1 VPEVGVNAH
10 YFTSDPK
17 VPSAP
22 RELRWREGERE
33 WVFLSDRG
41 VFSKDR
47 IDPGTRLLIDTV
59 ALPRGA
65 RFVDWGC
72 GYGVVGIRLAARDA
86 TASGVLVDIN
96 RRAVLLAAGN
106 ARRNEVANVSA
117 VVADGLSG
125 FAAEKVLGAVV
136 SNPPIRAGRAVLRQ
150 MLAECHTRLQP
161 HGQLWLVAR
170 TQQGARSL
178 ARDMEQL
185 VGPVETVARKSGYRV
200 LRATQCDE

>member
-1 VPEVGVNAH
+1 MPETGVNAQ
-10 YFTSDPK
+10 YFAADPR

-22 RELRWREGERE
+22 RELHWRDGERE

-59 ALPRGA
+59 ALPHAA
-65 RFVDWGC
+65 RFADWGC

-86 TASGVLVDIN
+86 TARGVLVDVN
-96 RRAVLLAAGN
+96 RRAVFLAAEN
-106 ARRNEVANVSA
+106 ARRNGVANVSA
-117 VVADGLSG
+117 VVGDGLSG
-125 FAAEKVLGAVV
+125 FAAKKVLGAIV
-136 SNPPIRAGRAVLRQ
+136 SNPPIRAGRTVLRQ
-150 MLAECHTRLQP
+150 MLAESHARLQP

-185 VGPVETVARKSGYRV
+185 VGPVETVSRKSGYRV
-200 LRATQCDE
+200 LRATRCET